1 MSTRRRC
8 DLLGHSALAQHALGH
23 LLVLVGP
30 PSCRE
35 QQVVAQGTQLTHSIT
50 NRTKRKRTRK
60 RRSALFCS

>member
-35 QQVVAQGTQLTHSIT
+35 QQVVAQGTQLTD
-50 NRTKRKRTRK
+50 
-60 RRSALFCS
+60 